1 MTDISLGQ
9 FARPTRRGRTA
20 IIGTIS
26 LDRFPAPRVNGRYS
40 IDLGEL
46 RRQFD
51 DTRVGRVATTGRE
64 CASCFV
70 DFLLGRGARHS
81 R

>member
-9 FARPTRRGRTA
+9 SARPTQLGRTA
-20 IIGTIS
+20 VTGAIG
-26 LDRFPAPRVNGRYS
+26 LVRFPAPRVKGRYS

-46 RRQFD
+46 RKQLD
-51 DTRVGRVATTGRE
+51 NVGRATWARRE
-64 CASCFV
+64 FAGGFV

-81 R
+81 

>member
-9 FARPTRRGRTA
+9 SARPTRRGRAA
-20 IIGTIS
+20 ITGAVG

-40 IDLGEL
+40 MDLGEL
-46 RRQFD
+46 RKRFD
-51 DTRVGRVATTGRE
+51 DVRLGRVASARREFATG
-64 CASCFV
+64 FV

-81 R
+81 